1 MTAKDFTGTAG
12 LLRLAIRRDRVKL
25 PIWILGISGF
35 VWIATGV
42 NDHFSAAEMTAIVIL
57 ASDNPAMRMLVSPI
71 VAESVTEVSRF
82 VFFRFSAVFSLLTV
96 LMSIHAVNRHSRM
109 NEDTGCAEMVGA
121 TMTGRY
127 ATLAAALTIGVIANV
142 ALSVL
147 IGVALIA
154 YGLPAAGSFA
164 AGASFGGLGIVFVGV
179 AALTAQLAGTGSG
192 SNALSGVFFGG
203 AYAVAA
209 FANAFG
215 PTNVGGLGF
224 RASRLAWFT
233 PVGWTQG
240 VYPFDDRNWWLLALF
255 VSLFVVI
262 SLCAFGLVNRRDVG
276 RGVFADRSGRAS
288 APRELL
294 SPLGLAWRLQ
304 RGSLL
309 SWTLPMVFMGF
320 MLGMSAES
328 LGETMGDT
336 EFFGGAFSAAMA
348 EFPFLMTSMAALAAA
363 IFAMRA
369 LLRMRAEENAGP
381 LENVLSTR
389 MTRSGFV
396 ASHVVCAL
404 VGSVVLIVAFTVSLS
419 ISMRATS
426 SETLELITAAL
437 FQFTGVFVLSGFVL
451 ATFGLFPDAAG
462 RVSLTVI
469 LVAIATGPFFG
480 TALNLPDR
488 LMNVSPF
495 THIAF
500 APADVS
506 ATSIAVLV
514 ATGVLLGLLGFVAFA
529 RRDLRP

>member
-1 MTAKDFTGTAG
+1 MTAKDFTGTAA

-42 NDHFSAAEMTAIVIL
+42 NDHFSAAEMTAIVLL

-82 VFFRFSAVFSLLTV
+82 VFFRFTSVFSILTIV
-96 LMSIHAVNRHSRM
+96 MSIHAVTRHSRM

-121 TMTGRY
+121 GKTGRY
-127 ATLAAALTIGVIANV
+127 ATLAAAIALGMIANV
-142 ALSVL
+142 ALAVL

-154 YGLPAAGSFA
+154 HALPAAGSFA

-192 SNALSGVFFGG
+192 SNTLSGVFFGG

-224 RASRLAWFT
+224 RASRLGWFT
-233 PVGWTQG
+233 PVGWTQSF
-240 VYPFDDRNWWLLALF
+240 YPFDDRNWWLLALF
-255 VSLFVVI
+255 FSLFAVL
-262 SLCAFGLVNRRDVG
+262 SLSAFYLVNRRDVG

-288 APRELL
+288 APKGLL

-304 RGSLL
+304 RVSLL
-309 SWTLPMVFMGF
+309 SWALPMAFMGF

-328 LGETMGDT
+328 LGEAMGDT
-336 EFFGGAFSAAMA
+336 EFFGGAFSSAMA

-363 IFAMRA
+363 LFAMRA

-389 MTRSGFV
+389 ITRSDFV
-396 ASHVVCAL
+396 ASHAVCAL
-404 VGSVVLIVAFTVSLS
+404 VGSVVLIVAFTVSLA

-426 SETLELITAAL
+426 AETLELMLAAL
-437 FQFTGVFVLSGFVL
+437 FQSAGVFVLSGFVL
-451 ATFGLFPDAAG
+451 ATFGVFPDAAG
-462 RVSLTVI
+462 RVSVSVI
-469 LVAIATGPFFG
+469 LAVIAAGPFFG
-480 TALNLPDR
+480 AALNLPDW
-488 LMNVSPF
+488 LMKVSPF

-506 ATSIAVLV
+506 TTSIVGLV
-514 ATGVLLGLLGFVAFA
+514 SIGVLFGVLGFLGFA